1 MTACELICLCMSHS
15 ALETLTT
22 SSVVFLYFTGEHRE
36 ERYYLIM
43 PFGPKGHE
51 DGRREREEGGGKTS
65 SMRQLWWS
73 GVGGQSN
80 GKPGADVGIVSI
92 VTPPPPC
99 LVRSSSLANT
109 PVTHKNTHWN
119 KCTTARSDLPSLP
132 HRGLSA
138 VLLWYLLLKSI
149 WAFVW
154 SYLFTIKLPS

>member
-1 MTACELICLCMSHS
+1 MSHS

-92 VTPPPPC
+92 VTPPPPPPC

-109 PVTHKNTHWN
+109 PVTHKNTH
-119 KCTTARSDLPSLP
+119 
-132 HRGLSA
+132 
-138 VLLWYLLLKSI
+138 
-149 WAFVW
+149 
-154 SYLFTIKLPS
+154 